1 MDRRRVMCIH
11 RRFFIVVVTVFA
23 SFPST
28 ASESNLLTR
37 AIEHFYQG
45 DIPSSVR
52 LFERVADS
60 TSATGEE
67 TGVARAS
74 LVRLYRTIGR
84 YDDALALLAADAPDR
99 VTILQQAGRYHEA
112 ISAFED
118 LRRSNDAFPG
128 AALSAARAAEG
139 LGEYDAAEAF
149 LQVVFRESPVPAHAY
164 QTLGDLHLAR
174 NRYED
179 AVDAF
184 RTSRR
189 LEPNLTATLFPEAQA
204 LYGLSRFAEA
214 RSLLQRARSARPHEH
229 EIATLLT
236 RVESRAPEL
245 NVAEERE
252 RVARRETRDA
262 PRVLDFP
269 ADIETIP
276 TIRIGL
282 IEAVNEI
289 WLKTGSDW
297 HIAGEP
303 AIQGSRG
310 DVIQLLSSSTDI
322 RIRVNDTE
330 VDHSRRGGDWISIEQ
345 SDTHATLLI
354 FDLEHSAGQFSA
366 GIEDR
371 AYRGTL
377 SFGRPPG
384 AGRVGFT
391 VVNELDVESYLYS
404 VVPSEIPA
412 WWPDAALEA
421 QAIAARSYT
430 FAASRSR
437 YQSRGFDLLGSVASA
452 FYRGVGGESPRTTRA
467 VNATRGQVLRTGSGA
482 ILSAVY
488 SANNAGHTDSAVD
501 VWGYASALVGVADP
515 QLGENPWYRSPSEL
529 TAWIQAR
536 PETYS
541 SVAPFSYWNA
551 YRWELH
557 VDVED
562 LTRRNPGIGRITA
575 LIPEGRSPA
584 GRVRHVR
591 LIGTDGSRTVSGDA
605 IRSRLGGL
613 RSNLFMVEPVY
624 DADGRTTRFVFSG
637 AGWGH
642 GVGMDQTGA
651 AGMAQHGF
659 TSAQILDHYYPLAE
673 ISVYY

>member
-1 MDRRRVMCIH
+1 MRIH
-11 RRFFIVVVTVFA
+11 RLFFIVVVTVFA
-23 SFPST
+23 SFMST
-28 ASESNLLTR
+28 ASESSLLTR

-45 DIPSSVR
+45 DIPSSIR
-52 LFERVADS
+52 LFERAADS
-60 TSATGEE
+60 TAATGEE
-67 TGVARAS
+67 IRAARES
-74 LVRLYRTIGR
+74 LARLYRTIGR
-84 YDDALALLAADAPDR
+84 YDDALALLAADVPDR
-99 VTILQQAGRYHEA
+99 VIILQQAGRYQEA
-112 ISAFED
+112 ISAYENIRLLNTD
-118 LRRSNDAFPG
+118 IPG
-128 AALSAARAAEG
+128 AALSAARAAES

-149 LQVVFRESPVPAHAY
+149 LQPVFRESPVPAPAY

-174 NRYED
+174 QQYEE
-179 AVDAF
+179 AVDAY

-189 LEPNLTATLFPEAQA
+189 LEPNLTATLFTEARA
-204 LYGLSRFAEA
+204 LYELGRFAEA

-229 EIATLLT
+229 RIATLLS
-236 RVESRAPEL
+236 RVEALAPEL

-262 PRVLDFP
+262 PRVRDFP
-269 ADIETIP
+269 TDVATVP

-282 IEAVNEI
+282 IEAVNEV
-289 WLKTGSDW
+289 WLKTGSEW

-303 AIQGSRG
+303 DIQGSRG
-310 DVIQLLSSSTDI
+310 DIIQLLSSSTDI
-322 RIRVNDTE
+322 RVRVNDAE
-330 VDHSRRGGDWISIEQ
+330 VNHTRRDGDWISIEQ
-345 SDTHATLLI
+345 SDERATLLL

-384 AGRVGFT
+384 AGPVGFT

-404 VVPSEIPA
+404 VVPSEMPA

-437 YQSRGFDLLGSVASA
+437 YQTRGFDLLGSVASA

-467 VNATRGQVLRTGSGA
+467 VNATRGQVLRTGDGA
-482 ILSAVY
+482 MLSAVY

-501 VWGYASALVGVADP
+501 VWGYASPLVGVADP
-515 QLGENPWYRSPSEL
+515 QLGGNVWYRSPSDL
-529 TAWIQAR
+529 TAWIHAR

-557 VDVED
+557 VDVDD
-562 LTRRNPGIGRITA
+562 LTRRNPGIGRVTA

-624 DADGRTTRFVFSG
+624 NADGRTTRFVFSG

-659 TSAQILDHYYPLAE
+659 TSSQILGHYYPLAG